1 MIAQERGPFAVR
13 ELLGFVAMDVR
24 ALTARNLISLGVRRV
39 VRADR
44 HASIP
49 KRFNLLAHAR
59 FLWDLATVRFG
70 WSAVEQRPGY
80 RRRHYPRYVAYL
92 KHQSRKLARLDLS
105 EYDRDYRAVLR
116 ERLERLPQS
125 WRGARVLCLAARIGT
140 EVKAFLDLGA
150 FAVGVDINPGPQN
163 RYVVHGDFHH
173 LQYADSS
180 VDLVF
185 SNSVDHV
192 FDLDRWIGEVRRVLR
207 DDGALLLEVGP
218 GVEEGGQP
226 EFYESLCWTSV
237 NGLIA
242 DFAGRGFVLESR
254 SSFERPAS
262 GHQLLFRRTRG

>member
-24 ALTARNLISLGVRRV
+24 ALTARNLIWLGVRRV

-44 HASIP
+44 QASIP
-49 KRFNLLAHAR
+49 KRFNMLAHAR

-92 KHQSRKLARLDLS
+92 KHQSRKLPRLDLS
-105 EYDRDYRAVLR
+105 EYDREYRAVLR
-116 ERLERLPQS
+116 ERLERLPQN

-173 LQYADSS
+173 LQYADGS

-218 GVEEGGQP
+218 GMEEGGQP

-242 DFAGRGFVLESR
+242 DFAGRDFVLESR